1 MLTNV
6 CRSQARI
13 KWGHDG
19 GGGTDSPDGVAS
31 RRIVGASASVI
42 FIFPCTI
49 KSRRLRAIMEEVD
62 KGCSMLCLTVGTVIR
77 TAGIL
82 IHSQLRALAVKL
94 TDYGCMLAKLC
105 QTTLAGSKQ
114 TSLSVPILLL
124 PHEWVNVSSG
134 TAHPG
139 IPGQRA
145 DKRLCVTSF
154 TW

>member
-1 MLTNV
+1 
-6 CRSQARI
+6 
-13 KWGHDG
+13 
-19 GGGTDSPDGVAS
+19 
-31 RRIVGASASVI
+31 
-42 FIFPCTI
+42 
-49 KSRRLRAIMEEVD
+49 
-62 KGCSMLCLTVGTVIR
+62 MLCLTVGTVIR

-82 IHSQLRALAVKL
+82 IHCQLRALAVKL

-114 TSLSVPILLL
+114 TLLSVPILLL

-134 TAHPG
+134 SAHPG

-145 DKRLCVTSF
+145 DKRLCVTSI